1 MSTNDSIE
9 APGAQLWLELPPHRG
24 GKPNRLLVFLHGAG
38 SSPEMF
44 APVAL
49 AWQFKFPNSTAIV
62 LEGLTRG
69 SLGAGRDWFDPR
81 VGGQD
86 AGGLAAAAA
95 REVANRIEAARLA
108 LDISTEQTLVVGF
121 SQGASVALEL
131 AKLERP
137 CCQMIVSY
145 AGRLIRPVAPG
156 TSLAPTIHLLHGEFD
171 THVLAQQSLRAFR
184 ALRDANANVSVDVI
198 ADGVHSIGQDMIN
211 VGTTR
216 AMQTIFQRRKA
227 ITVRQFHTAL
237 ALSMDSR
244 EEFSGGTALH

>member
-1 MSTNDSIE
+1 MSTHDPIE
-9 APGAQLWLELPPHRG
+9 TPGAQLWLELPPHRE

-49 AWQFKFPNSTAIV
+49 AWQFKFPNATAIV
-62 LEGLTRG
+62 LEGLTQG
-69 SLGAGRDWFDPR
+69 SLGSGRDWFDPR
-81 VGGQD
+81 VGGPD
-86 AGGLAAAAA
+86 AGDLAAAAA
-95 REVANRIEAARLA
+95 LEVSKRIETARLA
-108 LDISTEQTLVVGF
+108 LDLSVEQTLVVGF

-156 TSLAPTIHLLHGEFD
+156 TVLTPTIHLLHGEFD

-184 ALRDANANVSVDVI
+184 ALRDAQAKVSVDVI

-227 ITVRQFHTAL
+227 ITVGQFHTAL
-237 ALSMDSR
+237 TLSMDSR
-244 EEFSGGTALH
+244 EESTGGAALH